1 MVPAVEQT
9 VTNKKMGKGNQVLSD
24 IMKVEMI
31 TNKTPDE
38 IKQIWKEYY
47 NDKDAITATIPTIV
61 YDKIYSKGR
70 QFPVP
75 SSENSWS
82 RAWEFRNNFR
92 LYHQFSLKGPRPPSP
107 ISPQSSEKAAAYL
120 LDKEGDR
127 AGSAAMAHQ
136 ENAPECLSMVHF
148 PDLKEEKGIVLMHGE
163 FDKNIIN
170 SKEARCLANQ
180 LQMYY
185 AQDNEKKLKLL
196 ERFTKYPHTF
206 KHMDLIAELE
216 SLSL

>member
-1 MVPAVEQT
+1 MRY
-9 VTNKKMGKGNQVLSD
+9 G
-24 IMKVEMI
+24 
-31 TNKTPDE
+31 
-38 IKQIWKEYY
+38 QI
-47 NDKDAITATIPTIV
+47 
-61 YDKIYSKGR
+61 GR
-70 QFPVP
+70 
-75 SSENSWS
+75 
-82 RAWEFRNNFR
+82 
-92 LYHQFSLKGPRPPSP
+92 
-107 ISPQSSEKAAAYL
+107 
-120 LDKEGDR
+120 
-127 AGSAAMAHQ
+127 AHQ

-170 SKEARCLANQ
+170 SKEAQCLANQ

-196 ERFTKYPHTF
+196 ERFTKYPNTF